1 MLHQTATLP
10 DGLCDVWPGLLLC
23 QDLTASANIRPV
35 RPVRGPGEE
44 GRLHHNLQGL
54 LRPRHVDGPPSLVV
68 SLQTFNFTFHLQDV
82 CFQSKTG
89 LEYCWCSSKDLCNQS
104 NLLSLRYN
112 FIGPVLLAN
121 FLL

>member
-44 GRLHHNLQGL
+44 GRIHHDLQGL
-54 LRPRHVDGPPSLVV
+54 LRPRHVDGPACLTSLT
-68 SLQTFNFTFHLQDV
+68 SLTLQTSNFSFTYRTSVSNPSRGWNIAGAPPEISAISQI
-82 CFQSKTG
+82 
-89 LEYCWCSSKDLCNQS
+89 SSPYITTSWEQ
-104 NLLSLRYN
+104 
-112 FIGPVLLAN
+112 F
-121 FLL
+121 